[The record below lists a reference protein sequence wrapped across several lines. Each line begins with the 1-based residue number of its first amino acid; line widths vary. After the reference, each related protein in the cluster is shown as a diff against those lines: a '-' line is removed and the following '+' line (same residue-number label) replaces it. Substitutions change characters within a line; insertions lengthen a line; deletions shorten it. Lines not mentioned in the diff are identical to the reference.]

1 MEPIQ
6 QTKREKIIKIAVS
19 VGIFVVTVVIV
30 ILGVCVVPRLGQ
42 AEPNEVA
49 AAPLITETTTVETVA
64 QTEAT
69 IAETSSEPT
78 QTEAETTS
86 AYKAKTDVKTQTA
99 TGNKAQDGDKGND
112 RTQDNSFSGESS
124 GEVIEDHTETE
135 LPWGDSAG
143 FPSKYT
149 DYVYTDT
156 STLVGWQQINGALF
170 YFDNN
175 HAALQGMQKIGG
187 RNYYFNEYGAKA
199 SLVGIDVSQW
209 NGKIDWNAVKA
220 DGVDFAIVRVGFRG
234 YGTTDLIKPP
244 MLDRSVDTNLLGAAA
259 AGVPVGLYFFSQA
272 ITIDEALEEAGVCV
286 DYAKR
291 YKITYPIY
299 FDTEFSNPNHNG
311 RADALTKKERT
322 DIAVAFCEAVKN
334 AGYTPG
340 VYASK
345 TFYYNE
351 LDFSRLSRY
360 EIWMAH
366 YTSKETDFKHKYR
379 IWQYSDKGS
388 INGIS
393 NATDMNISLY
403 DYARKTNMAEN
414 GKTVVLTDKNG
425 LFAYHNAEAA
435 LMQYEQ
441 QKTDAAFAAATEKIG
456 ALPAGGAKN
465 ALQKALSD
473 IQTQT
478 TAPEIT
484 TPQTTTTEE

>member
-1 MEPIQ
+1 MEPLPQ
-6 QTKREKIIKIAVS
+6 QKREKIIKIVSS
-19 VGIFVVTVVIV
+19 VGIFAVTVVLITV
-30 ILGVCVVPRLGQ
+30 GVCVLPRLGQ
-42 AEPNEVA
+42 DEPNEVVAESVA
-49 AAPLITETTTVETVA
+49 ADTTSSISITQAETTS
-64 QTEAT
+64 
-69 IAETSSEPT
+69 AETTAEVSE
-78 QTEAETTS
+78 TEAETTS

-99 TGNKAQDGDKGND
+99 TGNKVQDGDKGND

-149 DYVYTDT
+149 EYVYTDT
-156 STLVGWQQINGALF
+156 SSLVGWQQINGALF

-175 HAALQGMQKIGG
+175 HQPLRGMQKIGG
-187 RNYYFNEYGAKA
+187 RNYYFNDYGAKA
-199 SLVGIDVSQW
+199 SLVGMDVSQW
-209 NGKIDWNAVKA
+209 NGKIDWNAAKA
-220 DGVDFAIVRVGFRG
+220 DGIEFAVIRVGFRG

-244 MLDRSVDTNLLGAAA
+244 MLDRSVDVNLLGAAA

-299 FDTEFSNPNHNG
+299 FDTEFSNPKQNG
-311 RADALTKKERT
+311 RADALSKKERT

-345 TFYYNE
+345 TFYYDE

-379 IWQYSDKGS
+379 IWQYTDKGS
-388 INGIS
+388 VNGIS
-393 NATDMNISLY
+393 NATDMNIALY
-403 DYARKTNMAEN
+403 DYAHKTDMSEN
-414 GKTVVLTDKNG
+414 GKTAVLTDKNG
-425 LFAYHNAEAA
+425 LLAYHNAEAA

-441 QKTDAAFAAATEKIG
+441 QKTDAAFAVANEKIG
-456 ALPAGGAKN
+456 ALPAGGAKD

-473 IQTQT
+473 MQTQT
-478 TAPEIT
+478 SAPET
-484 TPQTTTTEE
+484 TVMEE